1 MSPSSCCSPSGVRG
15 PSHSPA
21 SGSNVTLEDTCCN
34 RPLHCRAGYAPEKP
48 RPEQRSLPRPRCY
61 WIHSINERASD
72 GSVFSAV
79 RNDSARQK
87 AFDMQAADVET
98 EGREGVASS
107 LQSAGTADSL
117 EEEEEEEESAVSTAY
132 LVSYFVAG
140 GAAGAASRTVVSPL
154 ERLKSEC

>member
-1 MSPSSCCSPSGVRG
+1 
-15 PSHSPA
+15 
-21 SGSNVTLEDTCCN
+21 
-34 RPLHCRAGYAPEKP
+34 
-48 RPEQRSLPRPRCY
+48 
-61 WIHSINERASD
+61 
-72 GSVFSAV
+72 
-79 RNDSARQK
+79 
-87 AFDMQAADVET
+87 MQAADVET

-107 LQSAGTADSL
+107 LQSAVPADSL